1 MRNLNTITITGRAGA
16 DAETSYTA
24 GGDAVLQLRICH
36 ERRRFDEQAGEW
48 VTANTTWWRVTL
60 WDRRAEEIA
69 RSIRKGDL
77 VTVTGTAEIRQFTKR
92 DGTAGWA
99 AEILADHISL
109 SAQPSGKTTASP
121 AATGANSDPWTTG
134 PGPGAA
140 TGDEAPF

>member
-16 DAETSYTA
+16 DAEHRATP
-24 GGDAVLQLRICH
+24 GGRDSCQLRICH
-36 ERRRFDEQAGEW
+36 DRQHFDESSGQW
-48 VTANTTWWRVTL
+48 VKDNATWWRVTL

-69 RSIRKGDL
+69 QSIRKGDL
-77 VTVTGTAEIRQFTKR
+77 VTVTGRAEVTEFDRR
-92 DGTAGWA
+92 DGTRGWS

-109 SAQPSGKTTASP
+109 SAQPIGKTTASP
-121 AATGANSDPWTTG
+121 ATGANSDPWAAG